1 MGGNPAGTPTDKHAR
16 LMVAGFTRT
25 HPPVTVGIA
34 KKSKGGTRV
43 TASSRQRAGRIA
55 NAMSAV
61 KRGRS
66 GGSRQTRA
74 ALLAAGT
81 VLLVLSL
88 PGSIDTPAS
97 PRADDAVE
105 RVTADDNPQVQP
117 PAPGDE
123 DSPVAGAQEPAA
135 PDAKP
140 DSGKGKGGEDGDGA
154 SEAQGSI
161 HETVDVEPGEIADP
175 VAIDETA
182 EFGNGVEAR
191 LSSIESIEAEAF
203 LPGEFSGPA
212 VVVTVEVSNGSSETI
227 NLDTVTV
234 DLVRG
239 NNLSAD
245 PVTDPERTRL
255 SGDLGAGETTSGDYV
270 FTLAPDEREDVQVRI
285 KYAAETPTVVFAG
298 SVADG

>member
-1 MGGNPAGTPTDKHAR
+1 
-16 LMVAGFTRT
+16 
-25 HPPVTVGIA
+25 
-34 KKSKGGTRV
+34 
-43 TASSRQRAGRIA
+43 
-55 NAMSAV
+55 
-61 KRGRS
+61 
-66 GGSRQTRA
+66 
-74 ALLAAGT
+74 
-81 VLLVLSL
+81 
-88 PGSIDTPAS
+88 
-97 PRADDAVE
+97 
-105 RVTADDNPQVQP
+105 
-117 PAPGDE
+117 
-123 DSPVAGAQEPAA
+123 
-135 PDAKP
+135 
-140 DSGKGKGGEDGDGA
+140 
-154 SEAQGSI
+154 
-161 HETVDVEPGEIADP
+161 VEPGEIADP